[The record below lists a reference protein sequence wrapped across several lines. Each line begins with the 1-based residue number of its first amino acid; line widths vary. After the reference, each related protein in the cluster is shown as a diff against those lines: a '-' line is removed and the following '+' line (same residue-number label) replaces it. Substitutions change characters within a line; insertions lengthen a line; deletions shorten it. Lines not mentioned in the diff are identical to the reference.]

1 MPGLLHC
8 KQSQPPKRLMA
19 MTHSTSAN
27 PKKIG
32 PPVWWSPELLPWRL
46 LHRFLDQLEAG
57 HRPYIKVTP
66 KSVPELYDFQAQDVE
81 FLWALLDDLDRQY
94 HMLTI
99 KRARVTSQQEPYDNA
114 QIYFLPDK
122 EPIVREWLKRPAL
135 DPYAITWAHE
145 LQRVADK
152 FEDAGNALVN
162 RHVRAKGMSAAQVV
176 RAFARIGD
184 ELQQPMSLRALS
196 ARCFAGDSKF
206 LEPHESLV
214 RALYPT
220 LSQRLQLR
228 PVMLVVHL
236 GQPLTHL
243 LFVENQDTFLM
254 LAHANLPGITV
265 VYSAGFRG
273 SAARVREPGRAVF
286 SFLNPN
292 GDIAEFKQAWFDEQ
306 PRWLH
311 VSFWGDLDYAGMAI
325 LKALRQSFTQL
336 QAWRPGYEP
345 LLQRLNSGLGHAQA
359 SGVKSPQSDPDIT
372 GCEYADT
379 VLLPAIRREQGYVDQ
394 EAITLHELLSDQQNI
409 PI

>member
-1 MPGLLHC
+1 MV
-8 KQSQPPKRLMA
+8 
-19 MTHSTSAN
+19 MTHSTTAN
-27 PKKIG
+27 PSKIG

-57 HRPYIKVTP
+57 RRPYIKVTP
-66 KSVPELYDFQAQDVE
+66 KTVPELYDFQGQDVE

-99 KRARVTSQQEPYDNA
+99 KRARVAPQQEPYDNA

-122 EPIVREWLKRPAL
+122 EPVARQWLNRPAL

-145 LQRVADK
+145 LQRVSDK
-152 FEDAGNALVN
+152 FEDAGDALKN
-162 RHVRAKGMSAAQVV
+162 RHIRAKGMSAAQVV

-214 RALYPT
+214 RALYPA
-220 LSQRLQLR
+220 LSQQLQVR

-254 LAHANLPGITV
+254 LAEANLPGITV
-265 VYSAGFRG
+265 IYSAGFRA
-273 SAARVREPGRAVF
+273 SAARVREPGQAVF
-286 SFLNPN
+286 SFLNPQA
-292 GDIAEFKQAWFDEQ
+292 DIAGFKQAWFGGEA
-306 PRWLH
+306 RSLR
-311 VSFWGDLDYAGMAI
+311 VSFWGDLDYAGLAI

-345 LLQRLNSGLGHAQA
+345 LLQRLNSGLGHTQA
-359 SGVKSPQSDPDIT
+359 SGVKNPQPDPGVT

-379 VLLPAIRREQGYVDQ
+379 VLLPAIRREQSYADQ
-394 EAITLHELLSDQQNI
+394 EAVTLSDLLFD
-409 PI
+409 